1 MTAEIR
7 VKEGDDGRRMCRM
20 LVICVHNEE
29 KMAETSVENRDDK
42 RKLLFYF
49 F

>member
-1 MTAEIR
+1 MAEIGVR
-7 VKEGDDGRRMCRM
+7 GDNDGRQMYRM

-29 KMAETSVENRDDK
+29 KMAETCVENTNDK